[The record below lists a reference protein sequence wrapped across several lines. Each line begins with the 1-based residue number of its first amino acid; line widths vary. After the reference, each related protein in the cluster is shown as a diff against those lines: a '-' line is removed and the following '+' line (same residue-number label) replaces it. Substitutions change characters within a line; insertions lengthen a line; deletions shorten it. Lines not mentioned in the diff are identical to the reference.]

1 MPFLLGA
8 RSATYPAQ
16 AQGAQVSITF
26 VQKSDLSKPRPEA
39 KRALVLAGGA
49 ISGGAFK
56 VGGLLA
62 LSRCLRGFKITD
74 FDMYLGLS
82 AGAFLAAPLSAGIE
96 PHELVQ
102 ALRGSEGR
110 ITKFNYLDFYQ
121 PNWREFVGRPAR
133 FLRDMATVG
142 PALPL
147 ALIKM
152 IPRRQSE
159 LRARA
164 KAFLDDP
171 SVSNAQALFEP
182 IVEDLAKG
190 PFKGKGHYMPAGV
203 FDNRGIESYIR
214 KNLER
219 NDIPNDFR
227 ALKLATGKSLY
238 IGATNVNTAQTAMFG
253 HDEDHS
259 ATISQAVQASTAIPG
274 FFRPASIGPTGAEQ
288 DYMDACVQKTANIS
302 TVKSKGAE
310 LIICYNPF
318 RPFVNYRSRPGSSD
332 RQSLSDLGMGAVL
345 NQAFRAMLHSRLRL
359 GIDKLRL
366 DQSFHGDCIL
376 IEPAETDSRFFDIN
390 PLAFWK
396 RAEAAAHGYQSVKT
410 SIERHSDQL
419 SQILGAYGIDMD
431 LAGME
436 DEFGAI
442 QDAPSASD
450 MLDVMEKP
458 TSNPGLRLVVGAS

>member
-1 MPFLLGA
+1 
-8 RSATYPAQ
+8 
-16 AQGAQVSITF
+16 VSITF
-26 VQKSDLSKPRPEA
+26 VQKSDLSKPRPQA
-39 KRALVLAGGA
+39 RRALVLAGGA

-62 LSRCLRGFKITD
+62 LSRCLKQFRVTD
-74 FDMYLGLS
+74 FDMYQGLS
-82 AGAFLAAPLSAGIE
+82 AGAFLAAPLCAGIE

-110 ITKFNYLDFYQ
+110 ITKFNYMDFYQ

-133 FLRDMATVG
+133 FVRDMASAG
-142 PALPL
+142 PAVPL
-147 ALIKM
+147 ALAKM
-152 IPRRQSE
+152 IPRRQAE

-164 KAFLDDP
+164 KAFLDQP
-171 SVSNAQALFEP
+171 TISHAEALFEP
-182 IVEDLAKG
+182 IVDDLAKG
-190 PFKGKGHYMPAGV
+190 PFKGKGHYMPAGL
-203 FDNRGIESYIR
+203 FDNRGIEAYIR

-227 ALKLATGKSLY
+227 QLKLSTGKSLY

-259 ATISQAVQASTAIPG
+259 VSISQAVQASTAIPG
-274 FFRPASIGPTGAEQ
+274 FFRPARIGPEGAEQ

-302 TVKSKGAE
+302 TVVQKDAE

-332 RQSLSDLGMGAVL
+332 RQSLADLGLGAVL

-366 DQSFHGDCIL
+366 DQNFHGDCIL

-419 SQILGAYGIDMD
+419 SKILNAYGIEVD
-431 LAGME
+431 LTGME

-442 QDAPSASD
+442 QDARTAGD
-450 MLDVMEKP
+450 MLDVMEKSP
-458 TSNPGLRLVVGAS
+458 ETHAGLRLVVGAS